1 MSITSGRSGILLP
14 SVIFI
19 YAVCHERPWISW
31 AIEKKN
37 HVFTTDENVS
47 LSHYT
52 KQKHWQGG
60 IDYFNSPKR
69 KRMWAIPDLGEKC
82 PVKSLKLF
90 LSKTASFKPTLS
102 SPHYESIWFRN
113 ISVKQYQFS
122 HFRGYLK
129 NAQCS
134 KTNRAPCLR
143 ATAIRR
149 MNNASFEIRYIIHI
163 SDHKYESSVK
173 SYNSDCSNR
182 KIDERNFMWSYRS
195 IQAQQFTGR
204 YFSERDHFC
213 SRLGS
218 VQFNKCYTCSLIN
231 ANVAF
236 SVIWIYVK
244 FNFQ

>member
-1 MSITSGRSGILLP
+1 MKKKIQEGLTLPTKHKQIIHTYDWLKMSITSGRSGILLP

-90 LSKTASFKPTLS
+90 LSKTDSNATSLFQTFLNPALS
-102 SPHYESIWFRN
+102 PLLTMNPFGLG
-113 ISVKQYQFS
+113 ISQW
-122 HFRGYLK
+122 
-129 NAQCS
+129 
-134 KTNRAPCLR
+134 
-143 ATAIRR
+143 
-149 MNNASFEIRYIIHI
+149 NNTSLVI
-163 SDHKYESSVK
+163 
-173 SYNSDCSNR
+173 
-182 KIDERNFMWSYRS
+182 
-195 IQAQQFTGR
+195 
-204 YFSERDHFC
+204 
-213 SRLGS
+213 LGG
-218 VQFNKCYTCSLIN
+218 I
-231 ANVAF
+231 
-236 SVIWIYVK
+236 
-244 FNFQ
+244 

>member
-1 MSITSGRSGILLP
+1 MG
-14 SVIFI
+14 
-19 YAVCHERPWISW
+19 YW
-31 AIEKKN
+31 KKN

-90 LSKTASFKPTLS
+90 LSKTDSNATSLFQTLLNPTLS

-182 KIDERNFMWSYRS
+182 KLM
-195 IQAQQFTGR
+195 
-204 YFSERDHFC
+204 SETSC
-213 SRLGS
+213 G
-218 VQFNKCYTCSLIN
+218 LIVPYKPN
-231 ANVAF
+231 NSPADTSQSANISAPD
-236 SVIWIYVK
+236 
-244 FNFQ
+244 